1 MDTLLR
7 YLDSLDS
14 REGSLGGVQQ
24 QLPALT
30 IEGDDS
36 VGRNSI
42 PELAIEAAII
52 VLNPDQTIGVG
63 IDLNLLPAK
72 RPVRRQKS
80 SVLQARDREAEHRA
94 LQGVVHVSTTANQR
108 VVHSNSQQTGHCF
121 AQTFPLQ
128 C

>member
-1 MDTLLR
+1 MDTLFR

-30 IEGDDS
+30 IAGDDRED
-36 VGRNSI
+36 RNSI

-52 VLNPDQTIGVG
+52 VVNPDQTIGVG

-94 LQGVVHVSTTANQR
+94 LQGGVHGSSFIKQLNE
-108 VVHSNSQQTGHCF
+108 
-121 AQTFPLQ
+121 
-128 C
+128 